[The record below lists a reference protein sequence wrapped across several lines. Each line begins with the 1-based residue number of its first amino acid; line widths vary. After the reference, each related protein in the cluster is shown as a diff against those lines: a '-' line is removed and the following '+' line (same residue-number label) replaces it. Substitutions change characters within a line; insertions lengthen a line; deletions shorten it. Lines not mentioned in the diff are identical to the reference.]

1 MNFYNNVEDSGLDD
15 SHHEDERIN
24 ERPLS
29 GARRQGLNKNE
40 ALVDILERVEK
51 DR

>member
-1 MNFYNNVEDSGLDD
+1 MNFYNNKEEDESGLED

-29 GARRQGLNKNE
+29 AVRRQGLNKN
-40 ALVDILERVEK
+40 
-51 DR
+51 